1 MYTYIY
7 IYKIVACCLGID
19 GLLLEGSWFRGFSM
33 HLARRA
39 SLAVWLRGGNYASI
53 GMTVFSV

>member
-1 MYTYIY
+1 M
-7 IYKIVACCLGID
+7 YKIVACCLGID

-39 SLAVWLRGGNYASI
+39 SLAVWFRGGNYASI